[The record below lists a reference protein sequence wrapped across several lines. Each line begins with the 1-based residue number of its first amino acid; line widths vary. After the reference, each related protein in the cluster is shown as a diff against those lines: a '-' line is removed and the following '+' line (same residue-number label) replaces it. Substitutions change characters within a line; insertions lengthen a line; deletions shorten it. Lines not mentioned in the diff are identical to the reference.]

1 MSLDARY
8 RCVGT
13 FVVFALAALDGT
25 ATAQTRRTA
34 KPQQAATGAE
44 DAAAGA
50 SAAAR
55 RREQKLEQELAAMT
69 SRSDKGLRIV
79 KHSNGTETVYLQG
92 RFMSVAVATP
102 QDGGGEAVSCQI
114 GSEAVESARRTRPAA
129 KANAPVLPEEK

>member
-8 RCVGT
+8 RCVVAL
-13 FVVFALAALDGT
+13 VVFALAALEGT

-34 KPQQAATGAE
+34 EPQQAATGAE

-69 SRSDKGLRIV
+69 SQSDKGLGVV
-79 KHSNGTETVYLQG
+79 KH
-92 RFMSVAVATP
+92 
-102 QDGGGEAVSCQI
+102 
-114 GSEAVESARRTRPAA
+114 
-129 KANAPVLPEEK
+129 

>member
-13 FVVFALAALDGT
+13 LVVFAFAALDGT
-25 ATAQTRRTA
+25 ATAQTRRTTKA
-34 KPQQAATGAE
+34 QQAATGAE

-69 SRSDKGLRIV
+69 SRSDEGLRIV

-92 RFMSVAVATP
+92 RFMSVSVATP
-102 QDGGGEAVSCQI
+102 LDGG
-114 GSEAVESARRTRPAA
+114 ARPAAARPAA
-129 KANAPVLPEEK
+129 KANAPALPEEK